1 MTRGGLAGACF
12 AGWLAAGA
20 AGAVLGPAP
29 CEDRLPVILRV
40 GLPQAGLVSGLSAGE
55 LRARVER
62 LFAQVYGQH
71 GLCRDSRRLQI
82 NVALGNDY
90 QIVDWLAQ
98 GRIDVGVTTDV
109 GLFLLSRRD
118 KLSLAELDLFQSPE
132 VALFL
137 PTFVST
143 LRSRE
148 LSSGRALERADPAA
162 DFDSLLWQVW
172 CEGSPRRPSG
182 EDRAR
187 CRSLAGGP
195 RVRLEVPTHLS
206 TAGFAGLVR
215 QAEGWLAAQLSRKA
229 RGGAGPPEDDAQAES
244 REAFWTAFLQRTRF
258 TFSRSPLDE
267 SPAAREIVI
276 QSGERM
282 GEGEGFRNLLV
293 LPLRLAGELLEAG
306 SYREAY
312 LAPEILPSAW
322 FAESGPPRALDR
334 WLDLEPYFGVRT
346 YGFTVAESLALL
358 AEHQRT
364 SGVARL
370 ALVLPGGGVKAVYQ
384 SALLDELYG
393 RALLRNSL
401 SSAQGRYATSL
412 PVDAVV
418 GTSGGALLGYFV
430 ARLGEGGP
438 WNLSKVL
445 WERSPGQT
453 LDSSD
458 IFDWGDLLRYLSA
471 VVIFGIFSC
480 CLALFSFQTARFSR
494 DEPAEGYPATRWRL
508 SMALW
513 PILAVAPLLVRTV
526 NGVHAKEHIPAIEGL
541 FYMVCTT
548 IAVFADQCFIERSE
562 ARAEPAATWSPL
574 WAVAPGLLLVALP
587 FRSYGQAAPGEAWHE
602 QPLTFVGAFG
612 PLLVLVV
619 GLGFVLPAFRR
630 RTWPESLRGRALASL
645 AEIAGA
651 FLLGAAL
658 ITLPASIW
666 RQLDRAPFF
675 LVGFGLVFLLLGFGP
690 SLKKRART
698 ARPSRRTAAY
708 YYLGLAIATLLI
720 VVLCRPADL
729 SAGGGSPWFRESR
742 LDLRL
747 GAFLVCLGVLTLLA
761 GALIWV
767 ARSPFYRVEKAREFR
782 SAFAL
787 SLSLVVLVYGVLL
800 VLQTVLPGR
809 FSFLELT
816 SGFWLWLIGVS
827 VAASILVIV
836 AGAILAVRR
845 PDHRLIRGLR
855 FLCAAHPNGIF
866 FNRRFVRVALVGLG
880 ALGWWNFV
888 LAPALYGNGRAHDF
902 LQRGVAQFEE
912 DSRKANHG
920 APPRLRAQFLAP
932 ANILE
937 RDGTRYFLVQ
947 PQGIEGCQEIVRQ
960 PGSGSVWYQL
970 RVKDGAAGGKEDRT
984 GCPQVVERT
993 PRQLEQVIFASGSP
1007 FPIFPAHLVDL
1018 PGEAEPVA
1026 LVDGGYSNN
1035 VPVEA
1040 AAALSAAQVLIV
1052 QSSNPLGVAEAS
1064 SAAPVPLAG
1073 NLLGRLHGP
1082 LVGDLS
1088 RLVGFLF
1095 ERSQQPDR
1103 LSRREVFVVS
1113 LSPSPRAGWPELFDF
1128 RTQTVTSL
1136 REYAKE
1142 DLNLRIG
1149 AVESWGPPH
1158 FQLSVEVRP
1167 RATRPAQAR

>member
-1 MTRGGLAGACF
+1 MTRGGLAGACV
-12 AGWLAAGA
+12 AGWLAARA
-20 AGAVLGPAP
+20 AAAVLGPTP

-40 GLPQAGLVSGLSAGE
+40 GLPQAGVVAALSAPE

-62 LFAQVYGQH
+62 VFAQVYGQH
-71 GLCRDSRRLQI
+71 GLCRESRRLQI

-109 GLFLLSRRD
+109 GLFLLNRRD

-137 PTFVST
+137 PSFVST

-148 LSSGRALERADPAA
+148 LFSGGPRERPDPAA
-162 DFDSLLWQVW
+162 DFDSLLWQIW
-172 CEGSPRRPSG
+172 CQGEASKAVAEG
-182 EDRAR
+182 RAG
-187 CRSLAGGP
+187 CQALAGGP
-195 RVRLEVPTHLS
+195 RYRLEVPSHLS
-206 TAGFAGLVR
+206 TAGFAVLVR
-215 QAEGWLAAQLSRKA
+215 QAEAWLAAHPSPA
-229 RGGAGPPEDDAQAES
+229 APAAVGASGEAGPDEV
-244 REAFWTAFLQRTRF
+244 RERFWTALFQRTRF

-276 QSGERM
+276 QSGEKV
-282 GEGEGFRNLLV
+282 GEGDGFRNHLV
-293 LPLRLAGELLEAG
+293 LPIRLAGELLEAG

-312 LAPEILPSAW
+312 LRPEILPSAW
-322 FAESGPPRALDR
+322 FAEGGPPRAVSR

-346 YGFTVAESLALL
+346 YGFTVGESLALL
-358 AEHQRT
+358 VEHQKT
-364 SGVARL
+364 SGVPRL

-393 RALLRNSL
+393 RALLRNVL
-401 SSAQGRYATSL
+401 TSARGRYATSL

-438 WNLSKVL
+438 WNLAQVL
-445 WERSPGQT
+445 WERAPGQT
-453 LDSSD
+453 LDSTD

-471 VVIFGIFSC
+471 VVIFGVFSC
-480 CLALFSFQTARFSR
+480 CLALFSFQTARFAR
-494 DEPAEGYPATRWRL
+494 DEPNEGYPATRWRL
-508 SMALW
+508 SFALW
-513 PILAVAPLLVRTV
+513 PILAAAPLLVRAV

-548 IAVFADQCFIERSE
+548 IAVFADQCFVERPE
-562 ARAEPAATWSPL
+562 ARAAPATAWSPL

-587 FRSYGQAAPGEAWHE
+587 FRSYGQGAPGKAWHE
-602 QPLTFVGAFG
+602 QPLTFLGAFG

-619 GLGFVLPAFRR
+619 GLGFVVPVFRR
-630 RTWPESLRGRALASL
+630 RTWPESLRGKSLASL
-645 AEIAGA
+645 AEIFGA
-651 FLLGAAL
+651 LLLGAAL
-658 ITLPASIW
+658 LALPAGIW

-675 LVGFGLVFLLLGFGP
+675 LVGFGLIFLLLGFGP
-690 SLKKRART
+690 SLQKRART
-698 ARPSRRTAAY
+698 QRAAPRTTY
-708 YYLGLAIATLLI
+708 YYIGLLVATLL
-720 VVLCRPADL
+720 VALLCRPADL
-729 SAGGGSPWFRESR
+729 SAGGGAVWVRESR

-747 GAFLVCLGVLTLLA
+747 GGFLVCLGVLTLLA
-761 GALIWV
+761 GALLWV
-767 ARSPFYRVEKAREFR
+767 GRSRYYHVEKAKEFR

-787 SLSLVVLVYGVLL
+787 SLSLVVVVYGVLL
-800 VLQTVLPGR
+800 VLQAALPNR

-816 SGFWLWLIGVS
+816 SSFWLWLLGVS
-827 VAASILVIV
+827 CAVSILLIV
-836 AGAILAVRR
+836 AGAIIAVRR
-845 PDHRLIRGLR
+845 PNHRLIRGLR

-866 FNRRFVRVALVGLG
+866 VNRRFVRVALVGLG
-880 ALGWWNFV
+880 AVGWWNFV
-888 LAPALYGNGRAHDF
+888 LAPALYGNARAHEF
-902 LQRGVAQFEE
+902 LERGVLRFEAE
-912 DSRKANHG
+912 SRRANG
-920 APPRLRAQFLAP
+920 GSPPRLRAQFLAP

-947 PQGIEGCQEIVRQ
+947 PPGIEGCQEIVRQ

-970 RVKDGAAGGKEDRT
+970 RVKDDAPAGGGDTT
-984 GCPQVVERT
+984 GCPLAVERT

-1007 FPIFPAHLVDL
+1007 FPIFPAHLVEL

-1035 VPVEA
+1035 VPVAA

-1052 QSSNPLGVAEAS
+1052 QSTNPLGVAEAP
-1064 SAAPVPLAG
+1064 SAPGPAAG
-1073 NLLGRLHGP
+1073 NLFGVLHGP

-1113 LSPSPRAGWPELFDF
+1113 LSPSQRADWPELFDF
-1128 RTQTVTSL
+1128 RSRTVESL
-1136 REYAKE
+1136 RRYAKE
-1142 DLNLRIG
+1142 DFELRIG

-1167 RATRPAQAR
+1167 HATRPVGAG